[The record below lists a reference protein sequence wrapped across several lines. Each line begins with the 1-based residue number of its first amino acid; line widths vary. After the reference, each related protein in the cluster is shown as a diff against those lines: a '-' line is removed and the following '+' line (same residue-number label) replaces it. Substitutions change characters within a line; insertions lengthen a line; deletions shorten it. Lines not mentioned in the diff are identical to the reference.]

1 MLAKVN
7 SCALQGL
14 HGYHMTVEADVGV
27 GLSVFDI
34 VGLPDT
40 SVRESRERVR
50 AAVKNSGYEFPLRRI
65 TVNLAPADIK
75 KMGPSFDLPIAIA
88 LLAATEQIS
97 PISSL
102 EDTAFLGELSLDG
115 QIRPVSGI
123 LSMAVALAKAGIHK
137 LLVPESNAQ
146 EAAIVQDLAVYG
158 VATLRDAANFLTEQ
172 TNFVPAQIDLASI
185 FSADRQCN
193 GLDMSEVR
201 GQKAV
206 KRAMEIAAA
215 GGHNILMIG
224 SPGSGKTMLAKRL
237 PTILPKL
244 TLEESM
250 LTTQLFSI
258 GGQLPEG
265 QALLTERPFRS
276 PHHTASAVSIIGGGA
291 NPKPGE
297 ISLATHGVLFLD
309 ELPEFHRDVLEAL
322 RQPLEERYVTI
333 TRANAR
339 VHYPADFQLVAA
351 MNPCP
356 CGYYGDAVKRCT
368 CTPYARQ
375 QYMRKIS
382 GPLLDRIDLHV
393 QVPRVEY
400 EDLSLSTKRPKE
412 ESSAEIRSRVIE
424 ARERQAHRLAGSAC
438 VTNSRMSRKELESFC
453 QLEPA
458 AASLL
463 QQAFSRLGMSGRA
476 HDRILK
482 VARTIADLDHREHI
496 GPQHIAEAI
505 QYRSLDREEG

>member
-1 MLAKVN
+1 
-7 SCALQGL
+7 
-14 HGYHMTVEADVGV
+14 MTVEADVGV

-50 AAVKNSGYEFPLRRI
+50 SAVKNSGYEFPLRRI
-65 TVNLAPADIK
+65 TVNLAPADMK

-88 LLAATEQIS
+88 LLAATEQL
-97 PISSL
+97 PVGSL
-102 EDTAFLGELSLDG
+102 LDETAFVGELSLDG
-115 QIRPVSGI
+115 QIRPVTGV
-123 LSMAVALAKAGIHK
+123 LSMAATLASIGIRR
-137 LLVPESNAQ
+137 LLVPTANAQ
-146 EAAIVQDLAVYG
+146 EAAIVQDLDVYG
-158 VATLRDAANFLTEQ
+158 VSTLRQAATFLTEQ
-172 TNFVPAQIDLASI
+172 TSYRPAQVDIGSLFTS
-185 FSADRQCN
+185 DRKST

-237 PTILPKL
+237 PTILPDL

-250 LTTQLFSI
+250 LTTQLFSVS
-258 GGQLPEG
+258 GLLPSG

-276 PHHTASAVSIIGGGA
+276 PHHTASTVSIIGGGA
-291 NPKPGE
+291 IPHPGE

-322 RQPLEERYVTI
+322 RQPLEERHVTI
-333 TRANAR
+333 TRANAK
-339 VHYPADFQLVAA
+339 VEYPADFQLVAA

-356 CGYYGDAVKRCT
+356 CGYYGDSIKRCT

-400 EDLSLSTKRPKE
+400 SDLSLSTKHPQE
-412 ESSAEIRSRVIE
+412 ESSAAIRARVTE
-424 ARERQAHRLAGSAC
+424 ARERQAQRFAGTGCTLNA
-438 VTNSRMSRKELESFC
+438 RMSRKELESCC
-453 QLEPA
+453 QLDSA
-458 AASLL
+458 AESLL

-482 VARTIADLDHREHI
+482 VARTIADLAHSDRI